1 MKILLVRGPVH
12 MEYLKIIKVILI
24 LPVYL
29 VVGVGVAVG
38 VAVVKHLT
46 C

>member
-1 MKILLVRGPVH
+1 MKILRVRGPVH
-12 MEYLKIIKVILI
+12 MEYLKIIKVIII

-29 VVGVGVAVG
+29 VVGVAVG
-38 VAVVKHLT
+38 VAVVEHLT